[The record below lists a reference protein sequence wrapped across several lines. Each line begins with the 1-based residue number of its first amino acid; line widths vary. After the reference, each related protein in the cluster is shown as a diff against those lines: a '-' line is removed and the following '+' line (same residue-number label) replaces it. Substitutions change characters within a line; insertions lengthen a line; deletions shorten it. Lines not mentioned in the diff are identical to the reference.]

1 MLLREDYTF
10 SGGDTPS
17 AKIVDMQLQI
27 GKDEKNWV
35 DLAWQWLHTE
45 IKPGQS
51 VFMPAGGTPQALYR
65 RCTQEPTELLRSL
78 KMLQL
83 DEIITG
89 PLKGCFRKFLETEL
103 APFKSQMQWIT
114 NGDQTA
120 DVSILG
126 VGINGHVAFH
136 EPFLPKGFRSGCVML
151 SDEIQRYL
159 ELKDPTWGLTYGV
172 DTFLR
177 SKKILVLARGE
188 KKRKILTQAIRD
200 GNLPISWILEHPNVT
215 LITDF
220 NL

>member
-1 MLLREDYTF
+1 
-10 SGGDTPS
+10 
-17 AKIVDMQLQI
+17 MQLRI
-27 GKDEKNWV
+27 GKEETEWV

-45 IKPGQS
+45 IQPGQS

-65 RCTQEPTELLRSL
+65 RCSREPSELLRSL

-89 PLKGCFRKFLETEL
+89 PLKGCFRKFLEEEL
-103 APFKSQMQWIT
+103 APFKSQIQWIE
-114 NGDQTA
+114 NGDRTA
-120 DVSILG
+120 DISILG

-136 EPFLPKGFRSGCVML
+136 EPFLPRGFRSGCVVL
-151 SDEIQRYL
+151 SPEIQNYL
-159 ELKDPTWGLTYGV
+159 ELKEKTWGLTYGV

-188 KKRKILTQAIRD
+188 RKRKVLQQAIQERD
-200 GNLPISWILEHPNVT
+200 LPISWILEHPNVT

-220 NL
+220 KL